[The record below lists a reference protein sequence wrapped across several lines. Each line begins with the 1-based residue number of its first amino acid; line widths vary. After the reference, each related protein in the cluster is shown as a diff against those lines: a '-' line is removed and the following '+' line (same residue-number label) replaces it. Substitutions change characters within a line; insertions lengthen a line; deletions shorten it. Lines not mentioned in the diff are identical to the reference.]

1 MAAERDWE
9 RRIGGRLKL
18 RDLHILSKV
27 VEWGSMVKAASHLG
41 MSQPAVSEAIANL
54 EAALRV
60 RLLDRNARGI
70 EPTIY
75 AATLLKRERV
85 VFDELQQGIKEIEF
99 LLNPEAGEVRLGTSE
114 ILAAGLVP
122 KVIDRLLRRYPKIFV
137 RVSLVDTA
145 TVEFRELRDRNVELL
160 LARVPESLVD
170 DDINIEVF
178 FDDPHFVA
186 AGASNPWVKRRNV
199 NLADL
204 VNEAWVFPKG
214 QVVRGIIADAFRA
227 DGLPM
232 PNEHVTTDTVHIRNH
247 LLATGRFLTIIAGS
261 VLHYNARQWSLKAL
275 PIDLRA
281 KPRPHAIVTL
291 KNRTLNPVAELFV
304 RELKAAANFSLSKC
318 PAVPVAYRSDGA
330 PTEFPP

>member
-1 MAAERDWE
+1 MAPVERDWE

-27 VEWGSMVKAASHLG
+27 VEWGSMARAASHLG
-41 MSQPAVSEAIANL
+41 MSQPAVSEAIANI

-75 AATLLKRERV
+75 AVALLKRERV

-114 ILAAGLVP
+114 VLAAGLVP
-122 KVIDRLLRRYPKIFV
+122 KVIDRLLRRYPNIFV
-137 RVSLVDTA
+137 RVSLIDTA
-145 TVEFRELRDRNVELL
+145 TVEFRELRERTVDLL
-160 LARVPESLVD
+160 LARVPEGMID

-178 FDDPHFVA
+178 LDDPHFVA
-186 AGASNPWVKRRNV
+186 AGASNPWARRRNV
-199 NLADL
+199 NLAEL
-204 VNEAWVFPKG
+204 VNEPWVFPKG
-214 QVVRGIIADAFRA
+214 QVVRGIIDGAFRA
-227 DGLPM
+227 HGLSM
-232 PNEHVTTDTVHIRNH
+232 PGEHVTTDTLHVRNH

-261 VLHYNARQWSLKAL
+261 VLSYNAKQWSLKAL
-275 PIDLRA
+275 PIDLRS

-291 KNRTLNPVAELFV
+291 KNRTLNPVAELFI
-304 RELKAAANFSLSKC
+304 RELKAMASSALK
-318 PAVPVAYRSDGA
+318 
-330 PTEFPP
+330 

>member
-27 VEWGSMVKAASHLG
+27 VEWRSMAKAASHLG

-54 EAALRV
+54 EAALCV

-99 LLNPEAGEVRLGTSE
+99 VLNPEAGEVRLGTSE

-137 RVSLVDTA
+137 RASLVDTA
-145 TVEFRELRDRNVELL
+145 TVEFRELRDRNVDLL
-160 LARVPESLVD
+160 LARVPETLVE

-186 AGASNPWVKRRNV
+186 AGASNPWWRRRNV
-199 NLADL
+199 KLAEL

-214 QVVRGIIADAFRA
+214 QVVRGIIAD
-227 DGLPM
+227 
-232 PNEHVTTDTVHIRNH
+232 T
-247 LLATGRFLTIIAGS
+247 
-261 VLHYNARQWSLKAL
+261 
-275 PIDLRA
+275 
-281 KPRPHAIVTL
+281 
-291 KNRTLNPVAELFV
+291 FV
-304 RELKAAANFSLSKC
+304 RTVC
-318 PAVPVAYRSDGA
+318 PC
-330 PTEFPP
+330 PTNT